1 MVRERA
7 RLVLVFAVVLL
18 ACLPGV
24 ARPAAVTLE
33 GLLAAPFPSELLAS
47 PAGGKLAWLQ
57 NANGVR
63 NLWVAEPPDYQGRQV
78 TRYTQDDG
86 QQLGGLEWTPDGKG
100 LIYVRGGGP
109 NRQGEAPNPTSD
121 PAGAEQAVWR
131 VAAAVAAAVAGA
143 EAATPVKIGAGH
155 GAAVS
160 PRGDGVAFVNHGKVF
175 WSPF

>member
-1 MVRERA
+1 MLRERA

-63 NLWVAEPPDYQGRQV
+63 NLWVAEPPDYQGRHV

-100 LIYVRGGGP
+100 LIYVRGGGA
-109 NRQGEAPNPTSD
+109 NRQGEDPNPTSD

-131 VAAAVAAAVAGA
+131 VAVAVAGS
-143 EAATPVKIGAGH
+143 EAVTPVKIGGGR

-160 PRGDGVAFVNHGKVF
+160 PRGDGVAFVNHGK
-175 WSPF
+175 